1 MFVTSLVPLQIVFA
15 DAIDN
20 HNVVLWKNPRPSSP
34 RFCRP
39 MKLQFLHET
48 AESTRAEVDYI
59 KDQEKILLPFQ
70 TIFVGNQINVSYKI
84 VLTMID
90 GKVCNSL

>member
-1 MFVTSLVPLQIVFA
+1 MFVTSSVALQLVFA

-20 HNVVLWKNPRPSSP
+20 HNLVLWKNSRSSYP

-39 MKLQFLHET
+39 IKLQFLHET
-48 AESTRAEVDYI
+48 AESTRAEYDYI

-70 TIFVGNQINVSYKI
+70 TVFFGKQINVSYKI

-90 GKVCNSL
+90 GKNCNSL